1 MSTQLSRRQMLKM
14 LGLTALA
21 TGLAGCVAPAVPTA
35 GIGPEGAT
43 APGVAP
49 LKLVWWTAPLYPGG
63 VDGTQSDAPA
73 DVYPQWLARKYQ
85 ELNPNIEVSIE
96 IIPFADQGVQKVVA
110 AKASGTQ
117 PNAVYMD
124 ASYDQFANGWF
135 IAINDYIDDD
145 DRSDIYEWAWAMQSY
160 QGNIYGWPWFIDPV
174 PWAVVNRKVFEEAG
188 ALDLLP
194 TDSDRSW
201 TWEQYLESLKA
212 ATFQRADGSQV
223 YGSGLTGVEGGYF
236 YWPMLENFGAQMWDD
251 SGKWTADSEEAAI
264 GLQYLLDLQ
273 EVHGVL
279 VPGVA
284 GMKLSALRDDF
295 FRSGRLGVLSWFGGE
310 NGAVRRGLKDGSITA
325 PMEAYICRPPSL
337 SADNTVMFTASKT
350 HYPMTPAEQ
359 NQDVVDTTVD
369 FTKFLVNK
377 DNSRVIARI
386 GLRSVRYS
394 GADLY
399 ADTDDPNEAFM
410 DKAIG
415 EMRMKL
421 WSAPT
426 PAYNWSV
433 MHQEWLTAVQS
444 VFNLEKTPQQALAD
458 VTQKLNALAGL

>member
-14 LGLTALA
+14 LGMTALA
-21 TGLAGCVAPAVPTA
+21 TGLAGCVAPVAPSA
-35 GIGPEGAT
+35 GTGSEGAS
-43 APGVAP
+43 APDAAP

-63 VDGTQSDAPA
+63 VDGTQPDAEA
-73 DVYPQWLARKYQ
+73 DVFPKWLAGEYQ
-85 ELNPNIEVSIE
+85 KLNPNVEVSVE
-96 IIPFADQGVQKVVA
+96 VIPFADQGVQKVVA

-124 ASYDQFANGWF
+124 ASYDQFGNGWF

-145 DRSDIYEWAWAMQSY
+145 DRADVYEWAWGMQSF

-174 PWAVVNRKVFEEAG
+174 PWAIVNKKIFEEAG

-194 TDSDRSW
+194 TDPDRTW
-201 TWEQYLESLKA
+201 TWDQYLEALKA
-212 ATFQRADGSQV
+212 TTFQRSDGSEV
-223 YGSGLTGVEGGYF
+223 FGSGLTGVEGGYF
-236 YWPMLENFGAQMWDD
+236 YWPMLENFGAQMWDS
-251 SGKWTADSEEAAI
+251 SGKWTADSAEGAA

-284 GMKLSALRDDF
+284 GMKLSSLQGDF
-295 FRSGRLGVLSWFGGE
+295 FRNGRLGVLNWFGGE
-310 NGAVRRGLKDGSITA
+310 NGGIRRGLEDGSITA
-325 PMEAYICRPPSL
+325 PMEAYVCRPPSL
-337 SADNTVMFTASKT
+337 SGDNTIMFTGSKT
-350 HYPMTPAEQ
+350 HYPMTPAD
-359 NQDVVDTTVD
+359 QDADVIDATVD

-377 DNSRVIARI
+377 DNARAIARI
-386 GLRSVRYS
+386 GVRSVRRS
-394 GADLY
+394 GADWF
-399 ADTDDPNEAFM
+399 ADTNDPNELFM

-415 EMRMKL
+415 DMSMKL

-444 VFNLEKTPQQALAD
+444 VFNLEKTPEQALAD
-458 VTQKLNALAGL
+458 VTQKLNSLAGL